1 MPDYDD
7 GYDESSYVEH
17 GNVIIYLIVIGII
30 FFVFLGLLDLIGRK
44 LNIKFIKFLPKAAFE
59 NGESAVILF
68 LFLISMF
75 LAWSEWLMLAYVLTL
90 GCLFWGLET
99 WRMIELDEGNER
111 HISYGAIAVC
121 GIIGLLFISFAR

>member
-1 MPDYDD
+1 MPDYD
-7 GYDESSYVEH
+7 GFDESSYIGPWYYIGSLVVVLVVSL
-17 GNVIIYLIVIGII
+17 VILALLDVIGKR
-30 FFVFLGLLDLIGRK
+30 LD
-44 LNIKFIKFLPKAAFE
+44 IKFIKFLSQAAFE
-59 NGESAVILF
+59 GGKKSGAIF

-75 LAWSEWLMLAYVLTL
+75 LARGDWLLLTYILTL

-111 HISYGAIAVC
+111 HISYGAIAIC

>member
-1 MPDYDD
+1 MPDYDSF
-7 GYDESSYVEH
+7 DESSYISPWYYI
-17 GNVIIYLIVIGII
+17 GSLAVILVISFIVLALLDVIGKK
-30 FFVFLGLLDLIGRK
+30 LD
-44 LNIKFIKFLPKAAFE
+44 IKFIKFLSQAAFE
-59 NGESAVILF
+59 SGKKSGAIF

-75 LAWSEWLMLAYVLTL
+75 LVRGDLLLLIYVLTL

-111 HISYGAIAVC
+111 HIGYGAIAIC